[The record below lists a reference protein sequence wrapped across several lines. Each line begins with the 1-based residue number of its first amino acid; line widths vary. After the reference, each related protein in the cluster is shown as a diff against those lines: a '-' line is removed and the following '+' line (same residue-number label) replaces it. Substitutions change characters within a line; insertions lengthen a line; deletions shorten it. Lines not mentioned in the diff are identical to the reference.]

1 MKHTTFAAP
10 HPPPL
15 LVNLRRPCSSNHL
28 LFLHA
33 HRLLSSLHF
42 MRCCIAFGSATTPRR
57 STLVFLVYS
66 CVLLAN
72 LWSPSRLPACLPPFR
87 VTYLA
92 FTSPAVE
99 MRLGDVRIASHQPFG
114 LCVSI
119 LSLLHP
125 WMPSIPCS
133 FPLRRHLSCGHPSH
147 VLRFTRNLTWI
158 CYARLLFIDCPPALA
173 SPPPRPHVLPPPPP
187 RPALAAP
194 GCQHPLNQ
202 LRRPTSRASP
212 AVSMCKVR

>member
-15 LVNLRRPCSSNHL
+15 LINLCRPCSSNHL

-92 FTSPAVE
+92 FTSPAVGIYLKK
-99 MRLGDVRIASHQPFG
+99 MYA
-114 LCVSI
+114 
-119 LSLLHP
+119 SLLTSP
-125 WMPSIPCS
+125 SVSVFLYFLCCTLGPPSIVTK
-133 FPLRRHLSCGHPSH
+133 GQ
-147 VLRFTRNLTWI
+147 I
-158 CYARLLFIDCPPALA
+158 CRMCFASLA
-173 SPPPRPHVLPPPPP
+173 
-187 RPALAAP
+187 
-194 GCQHPLNQ
+194 
-202 LRRPTSRASP
+202 T
-212 AVSMCKVR
+212 